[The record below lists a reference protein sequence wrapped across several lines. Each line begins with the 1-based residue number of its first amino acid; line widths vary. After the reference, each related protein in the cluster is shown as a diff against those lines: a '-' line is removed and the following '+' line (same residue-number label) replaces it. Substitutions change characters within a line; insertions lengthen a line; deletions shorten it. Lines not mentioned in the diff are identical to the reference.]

1 MGETGCGARQT
12 GVRKLPQ
19 LNGRIYKSFHTTES
33 FQASELLIGVALVD
47 NFASALRS
55 YE

>member
-12 GVRKLPQ
+12 GARKLPQ
-19 LNGRIYKSFHTTES
+19 LNGRIYKIHTTES